1 MRSPRWACRR
11 SAWGD
16 FVLGWQNVPGAYRYC
31 HSFSDIEL
39 DQLVVACG
47 DAAEEVVRFTADGRT
62 GEMNA
67 YVVLQV

>member
-1 MRSPRWACRR
+1 MMPS
-11 SAWGD
+11 S
-16 FVLGWQNVPGAYRYC
+16 
-31 HSFSDIEL
+31 

-67 YVVLQV
+67 YVVLRV